1 MMASTFSF
9 GATDIA
15 DPPVSAQRVAH
26 RPRSIEDCEAQAY
39 SAVRALAS
47 RDTVLVMRLIA
58 GSALMALGLVAFAA
72 VVSAM
77 LFIPHLVEAIALLGA
92 HFFSA
97 DDLIRR
103 DMLHDLAFE
112 AAFAWVLAFLA
123 IVFWRGR
130 SPRGPFN
137 IPSEGCHH
145 GN

>member
-1 MMASTFSF
+1 MANSY
-9 GATDIA
+9 
-15 DPPVSAQRVAH
+15 RC
-26 RPRSIEDCEAQAY
+26 IEDREAQAY

-47 RDTVLVMRLIA
+47 RDTVLVMRSIA
-58 GSALMALGLVAFAA
+58 GSALMALGLVAVAA

-77 LFIPHLVEAIALLGA
+77 LFIPHLVDAVALLGA

-112 AAFAWVLAFLA
+112 AAFAWVLAFLV
-123 IVFWRGR
+123 ILFWRGR

-137 IPSEGCHH
+137 LTSEGCHH